1 MRIEALK
8 YQSDKKEDIIIFVDY
23 NEVYSEGYHVQ
34 WSIADI
40 AYRRPPSRNY
50 IFLSDTY
57 RDYSEYYI
65 LSPDEKTAYALKR
78 QKEFAGEEKLKE
90 ALVSAWN
97 IIRPDTDSI
106 LGLGEGEN
114 LGTYFI

>member
-1 MRIEALK
+1 MSKGRLLQGRVGFMRIEALK
-8 YQSDKKEDIIIFVDY
+8 YQTDKKEDIIIFVDY

-40 AYRRPPSRNY
+40 
-50 IFLSDTY
+50 Y
-57 RDYSEYYI
+57 RDDSEYYI

-106 LGLGEGEN
+106 LGM
-114 LGTYFI
+114 